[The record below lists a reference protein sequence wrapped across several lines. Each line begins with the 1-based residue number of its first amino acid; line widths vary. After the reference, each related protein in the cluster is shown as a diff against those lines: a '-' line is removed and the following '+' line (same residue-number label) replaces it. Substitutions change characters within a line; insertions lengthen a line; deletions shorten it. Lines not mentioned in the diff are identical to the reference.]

1 VRSLRRLFKGSSG
14 IVKFTRGL
22 GQVGYGLP
30 KRGWIVV
37 AWKEFLEAIRD
48 RRTIL
53 NVIILPLILMPL
65 IIALPIVMISPRT
78 LPPKVMVVICDK
90 NATDLVNYF
99 NSISKEADLSIK
111 FDCKGNYTEMILNG
125 NIDLVVEV
133 PPGFSE
139 NLSRGRSSQV
149 FYYYDP
155 LSTKSSSAI
164 GVVQEPISSYSRKVL
179 LDRLKEVNLSI
190 DYVNPVVAVAKQ
202 VTRSGGE
209 VGAGEMITAMILPMM
224 VGVIAVTGAGT
235 FAIDM
240 VAGERER
247 RTIEALLT
255 NPVSKMEILLGKFSS
270 LIVLSIISGLSTLLS
285 TLLGITLSLE
295 LSLPGLVSNQAMK
308 MGLPNPVY
316 AILGILLTVV
326 LGGLTGNAVLVAA
339 SSFAKT
345 FKEAEQY
352 VGALFFVLM
361 LPMMIVP
368 YAPTSLHP
376 LLRLLPITSLAMF
389 ARDTILMSDLLA
401 ISTSLFSSLIYL
413 IIFLILSAK
422 LFGRESVIF
431 G

>member
-1 VRSLRRLFKGSSG
+1 LRKLFKGSSG
-14 IVKFTRGL
+14 IVKLTRGL
-22 GQVGYGLP
+22 GQMGYGLP

-37 AWKEFLEAIRD
+37 AWKEFLEAVRD

-65 IIALPIVMISPRT
+65 IIALPIVMMSPRT
-78 LPPKVMVVICDK
+78 LPPKVMIVICDK
-90 NATDLVNYF
+90 NATDLISYF
-99 NSISKEADLSIK
+99 NSISEEADLSIR
-111 FDCKGNYTEMILNG
+111 FDCKGNYSEMILNG
-125 NIDLVVEV
+125 DIDLIVEI

-139 NLSRGRSSQV
+139 NLSRGRSSQI

-164 GVVQEPISSYSRKVL
+164 GVIQEPISSYSREVL
-179 LDRLKEVNLSI
+179 LDRLREVNLSI
-190 DYVNPVVAVAKQ
+190 DYVNPVIAIAKQ

-209 VGAGEMITAMILPMM
+209 VGAGEMITAMLLPMM
-224 VGVIAVTGAGT
+224 VGIIAITGAGT

-285 TLLGITLSLE
+285 TLLGISLSLE
-295 LSLPGLVSNQAMK
+295 FSLSGVGSNQTVAI
-308 MGLPNPVY
+308 GLPNPVY
-316 AILGILLTVV
+316 AILGILLTVI
-326 LGGLTGNAVLVAA
+326 LGGLTGNAALVAA

-361 LPMMIVP
+361 LPMIIVP

-376 LLRLLPITSLAMF
+376 FLRLLPITSLAMF
-389 ARDTILMSDLLA
+389 ARDMILMSDPLA
-401 ISTSLFSSLIYL
+401 IATSFLSSVIYL
-413 IIFLILSAK
+413 ILFLMLSVK

>member
-1 VRSLRRLFKGSSG
+1 MRKLFKGSSG
-14 IVKFTRGL
+14 IVKLTRGL
-22 GQVGYGLP
+22 GQMGYGLP

-37 AWKEFLEAIRD
+37 AWKEFLEAVRD

-65 IIALPIVMISPRT
+65 IIALPIVMMSPRT
-78 LPPKVMVVICDK
+78 LPPKVMIVICDK
-90 NATDLVNYF
+90 NATDLISYF
-99 NSISKEADLSIK
+99 NSISEEADLSIR
-111 FDCKGNYTEMILNG
+111 FDCKGNYSEMILNG
-125 NIDLVVEV
+125 DIDLIVEI

-139 NLSRGRSSQV
+139 NLSRGRSSQI

-164 GVVQEPISSYSRKVL
+164 GVIQEPISSYSREVL
-179 LDRLKEVNLSI
+179 LDRLREVNLSI
-190 DYVNPVVAVAKQ
+190 DYVNPVIAIAKQ

-209 VGAGEMITAMILPMM
+209 VGAGEMITAMLLPMM
-224 VGVIAVTGAGT
+224 VGIIAITGAGT

-285 TLLGITLSLE
+285 TLLGISLSLE
-295 LSLPGLVSNQAMK
+295 FSLSGVGSNQTVAI
-308 MGLPNPVY
+308 GLPNPVY
-316 AILGILLTVV
+316 AILGILLTVI
-326 LGGLTGNAVLVAA
+326 LGGLTGNAALVAA

-361 LPMMIVP
+361 LPMIIVP

-376 LLRLLPITSLAMF
+376 FLRLLPITSLAMF
-389 ARDTILMSDLLA
+389 ARDMILMSDPLA
-401 ISTSLFSSLIYL
+401 IATSFLSSVIYL
-413 IIFLILSAK
+413 ILFLMLSVK

>member
-1 VRSLRRLFKGSSG
+1 MRRLFKGSSG
-14 IVKFTRGL
+14 IVKLTRGL
-22 GQVGYGLP
+22 GQMGYGLP

-37 AWKEFLEAIRD
+37 AWKELLEAIRD

-78 LPPKVMVVICDK
+78 LPPKVMIVICDK
-90 NATDLVNYF
+90 NATDLVSYF
-99 NSISKEADLSIK
+99 NSISEEADLSIR
-111 FDCKGNYTEMILNG
+111 FDFKGNFSEMILNG
-125 NIDLVVEV
+125 DIDLIVEI

-139 NLSRGRSSQV
+139 NLSKGRSSQV

-164 GVVQEPISSYSRKVL
+164 GVVQGPISSYSRKVL
-179 LDRLKEVNLSI
+179 LDRLREVNLSI

-209 VGAGEMITAMILPMM
+209 VGAGEMITAMLLPMM
-224 VGVIAVTGAGT
+224 VGVIAITGAGT

-247 RTIEALLT
+247 KTIEALLT
-255 NPVSKMEILLGKFSS
+255 NPISKMEILIGKFSS
-270 LIVLSIISGLSTLLS
+270 LIILSIISGLSTLLS
-285 TLLGITLSLE
+285 TLLGISLSLE
-295 LSLPGLVSNQAMK
+295 LSLSGVGSNQTVA

-316 AILGILLTVV
+316 AILGILLTVI
-326 LGGLTGNAVLVAA
+326 LGGLTGNAALVAA

-352 VGALFFVLM
+352 VGALFFILM
-361 LPMMIVP
+361 LPMIIVP

-389 ARDTILMSDLLA
+389 ARDMILMSDLMA
-401 ISTSLFSSLIYL
+401 IATSFFSSVIYL
-413 IIFLILSAK
+413 MLFLVLSAR

>member
-22 GQVGYGLP
+22 GQMGYGLP

-53 NVIILPLILMPL
+53 NVIILPLVLMPI
-65 IIALPIVMISPRT
+65 IIALPIVMISPKT

-90 NATDLVNYF
+90 NATDLVSYF
-99 NSISKEADLSIK
+99 NSISEADLSIR
-111 FDCKGNYTEMILNG
+111 FDCKGNYSEMILNG
-125 NIDLVVEV
+125 DIDLIVEV
-133 PPGFSE
+133 PSGFSE

-179 LDRLKEVNLSI
+179 LDRLKEINLSI
-190 DYVNPVVAVAKQ
+190 DYVNPVIAVAKQ

-224 VGVIAVTGAGT
+224 VGVIAITGAGT

-255 NPVSKMEILLGKFSS
+255 NPVSKIEILLGKFSS

-285 TLLGITLSLE
+285 TLLGIGLSLE
-295 LSLPGLVSNQAMK
+295 FSLSGVGSNQTVT

-316 AILGILLTVV
+316 AILGVLLTVI
-326 LGGLTGNAVLVAA
+326 LGGLTGNAALVAA

-361 LPMMIVP
+361 LPMIIVP

-389 ARDTILMSDLLA
+389 ARDTILMSDPLA
-401 ISTSLFSSLIYL
+401 IATSFFSSVIYL
-413 IIFLILSAK
+413 VIFLVLSAR